1 MGKFSIF
8 NPKSTWRIV
17 IVCLQVSK
25 FIMVRE
31 LERQR
36 QGATFPESAPAAN
49 PVFFKTYSRLTE
61 TSLRETW
68 KQVCDS
74 EARSSNRI

>member
-1 MGKFSIF
+1 
-8 NPKSTWRIV
+8 
-17 IVCLQVSK
+17 
-25 FIMVRE
+25 MVRE